1 MNAFYEQNLQRHSED
16 VSFENF
22 LLFLLGHALHSDDRG
37 KLETQLNKLYGFALN
52 ACNTLPTAAM
62 GELDYNLSEL
72 NSETEDD
79 DTKDNT
85 KECLHDAAWYS
96 GAFRKCL
103 QN

>member
-16 VSFENF
+16 VSLENF

-52 ACNTLPTAAM
+52 MCNTSPPAVM
-62 GELDYNLSEL
+62 GESDYYLSEL
-72 NSETEDD
+72 NLETADD

-85 KECLHDAAWYS
+85 DCPHDVAWYS
-96 GAFRKCL
+96 GEFRKCL
-103 QN
+103 QD